1 MIAGNN
7 PDQCGSVNWRSGPL
21 KWRHDNDLVSL
32 LIVGSSRVPNVRSV
46 SIDRSAW
53 TDSRLVQI
61 HRLAGFRARAC
72 RSCKPQLRQALFGNA
87 GFGDK
92 TTRKFCRRTV
102 RRRLVDASGSRSQF
116 GRSGKRVLW
125 IRIQHDERVPLRGF
139 RVALY
144 FDYVK
149 AHEGGCSSHCMS
161 AETTTMP
168 AATRGGIAI
177 SGAWILCKLTY
188 LVAKVRPATASW
200 IMMVEH
206 GRSTSGLAQ
215 MGRSNRRCRSRGRGS
230 WT

>member
-87 GFGDK
+87 GFG
-92 TTRKFCRRTV
+92 TRPHASFADGPCV
-102 RRRLVDASGSRSQF
+102 AALSMHLGHVLNLADQGSGSCGSEF
-116 GRSGKRVLW
+116 NTTNAW
-125 IRIQHDERVPLRGF
+125 PLRGF